1 MEREMALKMMKRES
15 WDLERNK
22 NMPSYMVYLVTMYCL
37 LICKLIL
44 GSFWVL
50 FHMLNLRQHYN
61 YLLSYAI
68 FMSIFIPSYTVKLIQ
83 ILISIFR
90 YMH

>member
-1 MEREMALKMMKRES
+1 
-15 WDLERNK
+15 
-22 NMPSYMVYLVTMYCL
+22 MPSNMVNLVTMYYL

-50 FHMLNLRQHYN
+50 FHMVNLKQHYN

-68 FMSIFIPSYTVKLIQ
+68 FMSTFIPSYIVKLIQ
-83 ILISIFR
+83 TLISIFR
-90 YMH
+90 HMH